1 MDKDLSLELQTQ
13 VTTAYEQE
21 TPLRIIGGDSKA
33 FYGNELIGEPLSLAV
48 HSGIVSYEP
57 SELVITVRAG
67 TPLREVESALAA
79 QGQILPFEPPHFGEN
94 ATIGGTI
101 ACGFSGPSRP
111 FAGSARDFVL
121 GCKVL
126 TGKGEIVSFGGQV
139 MKNVAG
145 YDVSRLM
152 TGALGTLGVL
162 LEVSLKVLPKPEHE
176 VTLSMPLSTAE
187 ALDVMCAR
195 ATKALP
201 LTAASFDGEAINLRL
216 SGTPNSVKAA
226 QKKIA
231 GDVLEFGETYWRE
244 VREQEHYFFQQSIP
258 LWRVSV
264 APATLHLPLQGQWFF
279 DWGGAQRW
287 LFSEMLPADIR
298 AAAAAEG
305 GHATLFKNKDYY
317 SGITHAPVF
326 HPLPKAIA
334 RIHKNLKSVFDP
346 KDIVNRGRFYP
357 PLA

>member
-1 MDKDLSLELQTQ
+1 MTKDLSLDLQAR
-13 VTTAYEQE
+13 VTAAYEQE

-33 FYGNELIGEPLSLAV
+33 FYGAELNGEPLSMCG
-48 HSGIVSYEP
+48 HTGIVSYEP
-57 SELVITVRAG
+57 SELVITVRSG
-67 TPLREVESALAA
+67 TPLREVESALANE
-79 QGQILPFEPPHFGEN
+79 GQMLAFEPPYYGEN

-101 ACGFSGPSRP
+101 ACGFSGPRRP

-126 TGKGEIVSFGGQV
+126 TGKGDIVSFGGQV

-162 LEVSLKVLPKPEHE
+162 LEVSLKVLPNPEHE
-176 VTLSMPLSTAE
+176 ITLSMPLSINE

-195 ATKALP
+195 AAKPLP
-201 LTAASFDGEAINLRL
+201 LTAASYDGEAINLRL
-216 SGTPNSVKAA
+216 SGTSNAVKAA

-231 GDVLEFGETYWRE
+231 GDELQFGEGYWRE
-244 VREQEHYFFQQSIP
+244 VREQEHYFFQQSLP
-258 LWRVSV
+258 LWRISV

-287 LFSEMLPADIR
+287 LFSDMLPADIR
-298 AAAAAEG
+298 ASVAAEG
-305 GHATLFKNKDYY
+305 GHATLFRNKAYY
-317 SGITHAPVF
+317 SEITHVPVF
-326 HPLPKAIA
+326 HPLAKPVAK
-334 RIHKNLKSVFDP
+334 IHKNLKSVFDP
-346 KDIVNRGRFYP
+346 KNILNRDRFYP
-357 PLA
+357 E